1 MWDGQWTKWKVAQF
15 EESLEA
21 KQEMEKDEWKLW
33 KKTDEEFEKL
43 NEPFLFGSDDNDMEE
58 FQLDHD
64 IGWRRF
70 QLEHDI
76 GHNMVQQLKPHA
88 KNSSQRKRRRQRK
101 KMAVKIV

>member
-1 MWDGQWTKWKVAQF
+1 MTMIWR
-15 EESLEA
+15 S
-21 KQEMEKDEWKLW
+21 
-33 KKTDEEFEKL
+33 
-43 NEPFLFGSDDNDMEE
+43 